1 MLPAKALSIEEQIN
15 KKEFDG
21 KIGFEQLQSF
31 HGYISNLTTLSDYK
45 HKQYQYVKAMK
56 LKEERR
62 KERLKKE
69 VEKACNP
76 DQLVKF
82 VTNFRIKGIQDNK
95 IEAFNS
101 EAIQVILSTLSPY
114 PIIITII
121 ISLILEFIKKE

>member
-31 HGYISNLTTLSDYK
+31 HGYTSSLTTLSDYK

-76 DQLVKF
+76 DQLIKF
-82 VTNFRIKGIQDNK
+82 VTNYDCK
-95 IEAFNS
+95 
-101 EAIQVILSTLSPY
+101 
-114 PIIITII
+114 
-121 ISLILEFIKKE
+121 